1 MRVTFYGGFANSFN
15 LAGKDAQEDKAY
27 GQEVV
32 VALDTIV
39 AKPLVDV
46 KIELIM
52 SDKQFD
58 DLNNWATCN
67 ADLAKTIATA
77 MKALHALNH
86 IDLEDTSFLTFLSW
100 RQTPFDLA
108 DFLDVAEAWRNLQSA
123 VDVVAQAMSI
133 HKCSALH
140 PRSLVPIAEA
150 LGQAQTALAWE
161 DVLTSMASVAF
172 ANSPNTCS
180 AEVLESLRS
189 VGDGL
194 LQVWRLLK
202 VDDNDDNMWR
212 MWRFEC
218 QKSGWHLG
226 LNTK

>member
-1 MRVTFYGGFANSFN
+1 
-15 LAGKDAQEDKAY
+15 
-27 GQEVV
+27 
-32 VALDTIV
+32 
-39 AKPLVDV
+39 
-46 KIELIM
+46 
-52 SDKQFD
+52 
-58 DLNNWATCN
+58 
-67 ADLAKTIATA
+67 

-108 DFLDVAEAWRNLQSA
+108 DFPDVAEAWHNFRSA
-123 VDVVAQAMSI
+123 ADVVAQERSI
-133 HKCSALH
+133 HKFSALY

-150 LGQAQTALAWE
+150 IDQAHTVSAWE
-161 DVLTSMASVAF
+161 DVLTSMASAAL

-212 MWRFEC
+212 MWRFESPEIRLG
-218 QKSGWHLG
+218 QSETHLADSHD
-226 LNTK
+226 